1 MSTSRR
7 SRVAEWEECPCAGRN
22 LERFLQP
29 AILAV
34 LAEGPVHGY
43 RIVQALGQMPALGR
57 RQPDAAGVYR
67 FLKAMEDRGLV
78 TSEWDLS
85 EAGPAKRL
93 FDLSSEGKACLSR
106 WAATLEEYRFH
117 IGQLIQS
124 LRRAMGSAS
133 GGPCACARS
142 GGRKAGPAPRKRHRS
157 RH

>member
-78 TSEWDLS
+78 SSAWDLS
-85 EAGPAKRL
+85 GTGPAKRL
-93 FDLSSEGKACLSR
+93 FDLTGEGNACLGR
-106 WAATLEEYRFH
+106 WAATLEEYRGH

-124 LRRAMGSAS
+124 LRRAMGTVSRQ
-133 GGPCACARS
+133 PCACGRS
-142 GGRKAGPAPRKRHRS
+142 GGRKASPAPRKRRLA
-157 RH
+157 RQ